1 MKSSLQ
7 ERLKLPFFPIIQ
19 APMAGGFTP
28 PSFVAK
34 VCEEGGLGSIGAGY
48 LSPESLREQIREVKK
63 LTKKPFAVNLFIP
76 TPVTL
81 DQRKI
86 EESRKLLSKYHQEL
100 GISAEPKLVW
110 DEQLFEKQFQVVLE
124 EKVPVFSFAFGFL
137 PVEKMQALKFQDVI
151 IIGTA
156 TSLEEGLFLERQ
168 GCDAITAQGSEA
180 GGHRGSF
187 LDGKF
192 PLVRVW
198 DLVDELVDHVH
209 VPVLAAGGIV
219 SADDVHHARKLGAS
233 GVQVGTAFLVC
244 HESTASPEFKK
255 RLLTSSPGSTVLTK
269 AFSGRWAR
277 GVENRFMKEMKPL
290 EDHLP
295 DYPLQNSL
303 TQVLRK
309 HALEKGQTDFLS
321 LWAGE
326 GVGRLQE
333 LSIHE
338 LMQELTK

>member
-1 MKSSLQ
+1 MKLSLQ
-7 ERLKLPFFPIIQ
+7 ERLKLPFFPVIQ

-28 PSFVAK
+28 PSFIAA

-63 LTKKPFAVNLFIP
+63 LTSKAFAVNLFIP

-81 DQRKI
+81 DQTKI
-86 EESRKLLSKYHQEL
+86 EESKKILLKYHQEL
-100 GISAEPKLVW
+100 GISAEPKLFW

-137 PVEKMQALKFQDVI
+137 SAEKMQALKSQGIF

-156 TSLEEGLFLERQ
+156 TSLEEGLFLEQQ
-168 GCDAITAQGSEA
+168 GCDAIAAQGSEA

-209 VPVLAAGGIV
+209 IPVLAAGGIIN
-219 SADDVHHARKLGAS
+219 AEGVHKARQLGAS

-244 HESTASPEFKK
+244 KESSASPEFKK
-255 RLLTSSPGSTVLTK
+255 KLLTSPEGSTVLTK
-269 AFSGRWAR
+269 SFSGRWAR
-277 GVENRFMKEMKPL
+277 GVENRFMKELEPL
-290 EDHLP
+290 QEHLP

-326 GVGRLQE
+326 GVGHLQE